1 MDRMLKNTWVKM
13 VGVLLFAVLMC
24 ISAFF
29 SVCIVVLETEGAY
42 SRDRGNFVEEFMESV
57 AIYKAENIINDNIIW
72 EYSGDEEDDYE
83 ISTVDDIAADA
94 GMKTN
99 SGFYYKIRG
108 TDGDVIFSNYDKGM
122 EYTYSCKVDYGHV
135 TADIYVVADSS
146 LDTEAG
152 RIANLADKA
161 YDHKVAAMAY
171 AVIAFLMAIFVFA
184 FLAAGAGRRKDT
196 DEIKKRFIDRI
207 PGDIYTAAAGLAI
220 AGLAYLCFMILEA
233 AAVFNDLSFTFALAT
248 ASVTAAAGFAV
259 FMIYAM
265 SMAVQFKLHCF
276 CKGTVIGRFLI
287 LCKKIILKIPYMWRT
302 MLVTVV
308 ILFVNFVI
316 VMITCYNTATALFF
330 IIEGIIILAGVC
342 CAALNLDRLRA
353 GGQAIAE
360 GNTGYKIDTDKMFF
374 DFKKHG
380 ENLNR
385 INESI
390 SIAVEKQLRS
400 ERMKTEL
407 ITNVSHDIKTPLTS
421 IINYVELLK
430 NEKPD
435 NDKAEE
441 YIAVL
446 DKQAARLKKL
456 TEDIVEASKAST
468 GNIPV
473 ELRECSLGMI
483 LNQALGE
490 YSEKLTAAG
499 LKPVVNIADEDMRIM
514 ADGRL
519 LWRIIDNL
527 LGNIC
532 KYAQSGTR
540 VYLDVYRE
548 GNKAVMSFKNISEYE
563 LNISADELME
573 RFVRGDES
581 RNTEGSGLGL
591 SIAGN
596 LARLQGGELKLAID
610 GDLFK
615 AAVEFDVI
623 M

>member
-1 MDRMLKNTWVKM
+1 MNRLLKNTWVKM

-29 SVCIVVLETEGAY
+29 AVCTLILETEGAY
-42 SRDRGNFVEEFMESV
+42 SHDKEIFVEDSMESV
-57 AIYKAENIINDNIIW
+57 ARHKAENLIDDNIVW
-72 EYSGDEEDDYE
+72 EYSGDDETDYE

-99 SGFYYKIRG
+99 SGFYYKIKG
-108 TDGDVIFSNYDKGM
+108 TDGDVIFSNYDKDM
-122 EYTYSCKVDYGHV
+122 EYTYSCKADYGYV
-135 TADIYVVADSS
+135 TADIYVVTDSS
-146 LDTEAG
+146 VKTEATG
-152 RIANLADKA
+152 IANLINKA
-161 YDHKVAAMAY
+161 YDHRMAVIIY
-171 AVIAFLMAIFVFA
+171 ALIAFLMAIFVFA
-184 FLAAGAGRRKDT
+184 FLVTGAGRRKDT
-196 DEIKKRFIDRI
+196 DEIKKRFIDRV
-207 PGDIYTAAAGLAI
+207 PGDIYTVATGFAVTGLAF
-220 AGLAYLCFMILEA
+220 LCMLTCKATVLYSDFSYVFAM
-233 AAVFNDLSFTFALAT
+233 AAVFAITM
-248 ASVTAAAGFAV
+248 AGFAI

-276 CKGTVIGRFLI
+276 CRGTVIGRFI
-287 LCKKIILKIPYMWRT
+287 ALCKKIILKVPYMWRT
-302 MLVTVV
+302 MLVTAA

-316 VMITCYNTATALFF
+316 VLFESYNGGAVLFF
-330 IIEGIIILAGVC
+330 VIEGLIVLAGVC
-342 CAALNLDRLRA
+342 YAALNLNKLRA
-353 GGQAIAE
+353 GGEAIAN
-360 GNTGYKIDTDKMFF
+360 GNTGYKVDTDKMLF

-380 ENLNR
+380 ENLNS

-390 SIAVEKQLRS
+390 SLAVEKQLRS
-400 ERMKTEL
+400 ERMKTQL

-430 NEKPD
+430 SEELD

-441 YIAVL
+441 YIGIL

-499 LKPVVNIADEDMRIM
+499 LKPVVNIADEDMHVM

-548 GNKAVMSFKNISEYE
+548 GNKAVMSFKNISKYE

-596 LARLQGGELKLAID
+596 LAALQGGKLKLAID

-615 AAVEFDVI
+615 ATVEFGTI
-623 M
+623 

>member
-1 MDRMLKNTWVKM
+1 MNRLLKNTWVKM

-29 SVCIVVLETEGAY
+29 AVCTLILETEGAY
-42 SRDRGNFVEEFMESV
+42 SHDKEIFVEDSMESV
-57 AIYKAENIINDNIIW
+57 ARHKAENLIDDNIVW
-72 EYSGDEEDDYE
+72 EYSGDDETDYE

-99 SGFYYKIRG
+99 SGFYYKIKG
-108 TDGDVIFSNYDKGM
+108 TDGDVIFSNYDKDM
-122 EYTYSCKVDYGHV
+122 EYTYSCKADYGYV
-135 TADIYVVADSS
+135 TADIYVVTDSS
-146 LDTEAG
+146 VKTEATG
-152 RIANLADKA
+152 IANLINKA
-161 YDHKVAAMAY
+161 YDHRMAVIIY
-171 AVIAFLMAIFVFA
+171 ALIAFLMAIFVFA
-184 FLAAGAGRRKDT
+184 FLVTGAGRRKDT
-196 DEIKKRFIDRI
+196 DEIKKRFIDRV
-207 PGDIYTAAAGLAI
+207 PGDIYTVATGFAVTGLAF
-220 AGLAYLCFMILEA
+220 LCVLTCKATVLYSDFSYVFAM
-233 AAVFNDLSFTFALAT
+233 AAVFAITM
-248 ASVTAAAGFAV
+248 AGFAI

-276 CKGTVIGRFLI
+276 CRGTVIGRFI
-287 LCKKIILKIPYMWRT
+287 ALCKKKILKVPYMWRT
-302 MLVTVV
+302 MLVTAA

-316 VMITCYNTATALFF
+316 VLFESYNGGAVLFF
-330 IIEGIIILAGVC
+330 VIEGLIVLAGVC
-342 CAALNLDRLRA
+342 YAALNLNKLRA
-353 GGQAIAE
+353 GGEAIAN
-360 GNTGYKIDTDKMFF
+360 GNTGYKVDTDKMLF

-380 ENLNR
+380 ENLNS

-390 SIAVEKQLRS
+390 SLAVEKQLRS
-400 ERMKTEL
+400 ERMKTQL

-430 NEKPD
+430 SEELD

-441 YIAVL
+441 YIGIL

-499 LKPVVNIADEDMRIM
+499 LKPVVNIADEDMHVM

-548 GNKAVMSFKNISEYE
+548 GNKAVMSFKNISKYE

-596 LARLQGGELKLAID
+596 LAALQGGKLKLAID

-615 AAVEFDVI
+615 ATVEFGTI
-623 M
+623 

>member
-1 MDRMLKNTWVKM
+1 MNRLLKNTWVKM

-29 SVCIVVLETEGAY
+29 AVCTLILETEGAY
-42 SRDRGNFVEEFMESV
+42 SHDKEIFVEDSMESV
-57 AIYKAENIINDNIIW
+57 ARHKAENLIDDNIVW
-72 EYSGDEEDDYE
+72 EYSGDDETDYE

-99 SGFYYKIRG
+99 SGFYYKIKG
-108 TDGDVIFSNYDKGM
+108 TDGDVIFSNYDKDM
-122 EYTYSCKVDYGHV
+122 EYTYSCKADYGYV
-135 TADIYVVADSS
+135 TADIYVVTDSS
-146 LDTEAG
+146 VKTEATG
-152 RIANLADKA
+152 IANLINKA
-161 YDHKVAAMAY
+161 YDHRMAVIIY
-171 AVIAFLMAIFVFA
+171 ALIAFLMAIFVFA
-184 FLAAGAGRRKDT
+184 FLVTGAGRRKDT
-196 DEIKKRFIDRI
+196 DEIKKRFIDRV
-207 PGDIYTAAAGLAI
+207 PGDIYTVATGFAVTGLAF
-220 AGLAYLCFMILEA
+220 LCMLTCKATVLYSDFSYVFAM
-233 AAVFNDLSFTFALAT
+233 AAVFAITM
-248 ASVTAAAGFAV
+248 AGFAI

-276 CKGTVIGRFLI
+276 CRGTVIGRFI
-287 LCKKIILKIPYMWRT
+287 ALCKKIILKVPYMWRT
-302 MLVTVV
+302 MLVTAA

-316 VMITCYNTATALFF
+316 VLFESYNGGAVLFF
-330 IIEGIIILAGVC
+330 VIEGLIVLAGVC
-342 CAALNLDRLRA
+342 YAALNLNKLRA
-353 GGQAIAE
+353 GGEAIAN
-360 GNTGYKIDTDKMFF
+360 GNTGYKVDTDKMLF

-380 ENLNR
+380 ENLNS

-390 SIAVEKQLRS
+390 SLAVEKQLRS
-400 ERMKTEL
+400 ERMKTQL

-430 NEKPD
+430 SEELD

-441 YIAVL
+441 YIGIL

-499 LKPVVNIADEDMRIM
+499 LKPVVNIADEDMHVM

-548 GNKAVMSFKNISEYE
+548 GNKAVMSFKNISKYE

-596 LARLQGGELKLAID
+596 LAALQGGKLKLAID

-615 AAVEFDVI
+615 ATVEFGI
-623 M
+623 I

>member
-1 MDRMLKNTWVKM
+1 MNRLLKNTWVKM
-13 VGVLLFAVLMC
+13 AGVLLFAVLMC

-29 SVCIVVLETEGAY
+29 SVCTVVLEAQGAY
-42 SRDRGNFVEEFMESV
+42 KYDREIFTDSIMESV
-57 AIYKAENIINDNIIW
+57 ATHKAAALIDDNIVW
-72 EYSGDEEDDYE
+72 EYSGEDESDYE
-83 ISTVDDIAADA
+83 ISETGDIAASA
-94 GMKTN
+94 GTGMN
-99 SGFYYKIRG
+99 SGFFFVIKDP
-108 TDGDVIFSNYDKGM
+108 DGEVIFSNYDKGM
-122 EYTYSCKVDYGHV
+122 EYTYSYRLDYV
-135 TADIYVVADSS
+135 STPAKIYVVTGSS
-146 LDTEAG
+146 LETEAD
-152 RIANLADKA
+152 RIVNLADKA
-161 YDHKVAAMAY
+161 YDHRAAVIAY
-171 AVIAFLMAIFVFA
+171 AIVAFLMAIFVFA
-184 FLAAGAGRRKDT
+184 FLVTGAGRRKGT
-196 DEIKKRFIDRI
+196 DEIKKRLIDRI
-207 PGDIYTAAAGLAI
+207 PGDIYTVAAGVAV
-220 AGLAYLCFMILEA
+220 AGLVYLCFMILKA
-233 AAVFNDLSFTFALAT
+233 TAVFYDLSFTFGLAA

-276 CKGTVIGRFLI
+276 CRGTVIGRFLI
-287 LCKKIILKIPYMWRT
+287 LCRRIILKMPYMWRT
-302 MLVTVV
+302 MLVTAA
-308 ILFVNFVI
+308 ILFVNLVI
-316 VMITCYNTATALFF
+316 VMITSYDSGAVLFF
-330 IIEGIIILAGVC
+330 IIEEIVILAGVC

-360 GNTGYKIDTDKMFF
+360 GNTGYKVDTDKMFF

-380 ENLNR
+380 ENLNS
-385 INESI
+385 INKSI
-390 SIAVEKQLRS
+390 SLAVEKQMRS

-430 NEKPD
+430 NEKLD

-441 YIAVL
+441 YITVL

-468 GNIPV
+468 GSIPV
-473 ELRECSLGMI
+473 ELRECSPGMI

-490 YSEKLTAAG
+490 YGEKLTDAG
-499 LKPVVNIADEDMRIM
+499 LKPVVNIADENMRIM

-532 KYAQSGTR
+532 KYAQKGTR
-540 VYLDVYRE
+540 VYLDVYRD
-548 GNKAVMSFKNISEYE
+548 GNKAVMSFRNISEYE

-573 RFVRGDES
+573 RFVRGDKS

-596 LARLQGGELKLAID
+596 LAMLQGGRLKLAID

-623 M
+623 

>member
-1 MDRMLKNTWVKM
+1 MNRLLKNTWVKM
-13 VGVLLFAVLMC
+13 AGVLLFAVLMC

-29 SVCIVVLETEGAY
+29 SVCTVVLEAQGAY
-42 SRDRGNFVEEFMESV
+42 KYDREIFTDSIMESV
-57 AIYKAENIINDNIIW
+57 ATHKAAALIDDNIVW
-72 EYSGDEEDDYE
+72 EYSGEDESDYE
-83 ISTVDDIAADA
+83 ISETGDIAASA
-94 GMKTN
+94 GTDMN
-99 SGFYYKIRG
+99 SGFFFVIKDP
-108 TDGDVIFSNYDKGM
+108 DGEVIFSNYDKGM
-122 EYTYSCKVDYGHV
+122 EYTYSYRLDYV
-135 TADIYVVADSS
+135 STPAKIYVVTGSS
-146 LDTEAG
+146 LETEAD
-152 RIANLADKA
+152 RIVNLADKA
-161 YDHKVAAMAY
+161 YDHRAAVIAY
-171 AVIAFLMAIFVFA
+171 AIVAFLMAIFVFA
-184 FLAAGAGRRKDT
+184 FLVTGAGRRKGT
-196 DEIKKRFIDRI
+196 DEIKKRLIDRI
-207 PGDIYTAAAGLAI
+207 PGDIYTVAAGLAV
-220 AGLAYLCFMILEA
+220 AGLVYLCFMILKA
-233 AAVFNDLSFTFALAT
+233 TAVFYDLSFTFGLAA

-276 CKGTVIGRFLI
+276 CRGTVIGRFLI
-287 LCKKIILKIPYMWRT
+287 LCRRIILKIPYMWRT
-302 MLVTVV
+302 MLVTAA
-308 ILFVNFVI
+308 ILFVNLVI
-316 VMITCYNTATALFF
+316 VMITSYDSGAVLFF
-330 IIEGIIILAGVC
+330 IIEGIVILAGVC

-360 GNTGYKIDTDKMFF
+360 GNTGYKVDTDKMFF

-380 ENLNR
+380 ENLNS
-385 INESI
+385 INKSI
-390 SIAVEKQLRS
+390 SLAVEKQMRS

-430 NEKPD
+430 NEKLD

-441 YIAVL
+441 YITVL

-468 GNIPV
+468 GSIPV
-473 ELRECSLGMI
+473 ELRECSPGMI

-490 YSEKLTAAG
+490 YGEKLTDAG
-499 LKPVVNIADEDMRIM
+499 LKPVVNIADENMRIM

-532 KYAQSGTR
+532 KYAQKGTR
-540 VYLDVYRE
+540 VYLDVYRD
-548 GNKAVMSFKNISEYE
+548 GNKAVMSFRNISEYE

-573 RFVRGDES
+573 RFVRGDKS

-596 LARLQGGELKLAID
+596 LAMLQGGRLKLAID

-623 M
+623 

>member
-1 MDRMLKNTWVKM
+1 MNRLLKNTWVKM

-29 SVCIVVLETEGAY
+29 AVCTLILETEGAY
-42 SRDRGNFVEEFMESV
+42 SHDKEIFVEDSMESV
-57 AIYKAENIINDNIIW
+57 ARHKAENLIDDNIVW
-72 EYSGDEEDDYE
+72 EYSGDDETDYE

-99 SGFYYKIRG
+99 SGFYYKIKG
-108 TDGDVIFSNYDKGM
+108 TDGDVIFSNYDKDM
-122 EYTYSCKVDYGHV
+122 EYTYSCKADYGYV
-135 TADIYVVADSS
+135 TADIYVVTDSS
-146 LDTEAG
+146 VKTEATG
-152 RIANLADKA
+152 IANLIDKA
-161 YDHKVAAMAY
+161 YDHRMAVIIY
-171 AVIAFLMAIFVFA
+171 ALIAFLMAIFVFA
-184 FLAAGAGRRKDT
+184 FLVTGAGRRKDT
-196 DEIKKRFIDRI
+196 DEIKKRFIDRV
-207 PGDIYTAAAGLAI
+207 PGDIYTVATGFAVTGLAF
-220 AGLAYLCFMILEA
+220 LCMLTCKATVLYSDFSYVFAM
-233 AAVFNDLSFTFALAT
+233 AAVFAITM
-248 ASVTAAAGFAV
+248 AGFAI

-276 CKGTVIGRFLI
+276 CRGTVIGRFI
-287 LCKKIILKIPYMWRT
+287 ALCKKIILKVPYMWRT
-302 MLVTVV
+302 MLVTAA

-316 VMITCYNTATALFF
+316 VLFESYNGGAVLFF
-330 IIEGIIILAGVC
+330 VIEGLIVLAGVC
-342 CAALNLDRLRA
+342 YAALNLNKLRA
-353 GGQAIAE
+353 GGEAIAN
-360 GNTGYKIDTDKMFF
+360 GNTGYKVDTDKMLF

-380 ENLNR
+380 ENLNS

-390 SIAVEKQLRS
+390 SLAVEKQLRS
-400 ERMKTEL
+400 ERMKTQL

-430 NEKPD
+430 SEELD

-441 YIAVL
+441 YIGIL

-499 LKPVVNIADEDMRIM
+499 LKPVVNIADEDMHVM

-548 GNKAVMSFKNISEYE
+548 GNKAVMSFKNISKYE

-596 LARLQGGELKLAID
+596 LAALQGGKLKLAID

-615 AAVEFDVI
+615 ATVEFGTI
-623 M
+623 